1 MTELLERADAL
12 HTLQQQLH
20 AARTRGRVALVS
32 GEAGIGKSSLL
43 QALAATH
50 AHVWWGR
57 CDALS
62 TPHPLAPLLDIARDA
77 QPRFASRLTLPRPAL
92 FDAVLDELRAAQT
105 PMLVV
110 IEDAHWADDAT
121 LDLLKFLA
129 RRIDGTRA
137 LLVISY
143 RDDEVAMTHPLRRVL
158 GDLPTGTLTRLNL
171 QRLSEQ
177 AVRALA
183 QQAQRSAYGV
193 FEATLGNPFFVT
205 ELLREAGVGV
215 PGTVHDL
222 VLSRFARLSASQQAV
237 LRLTAVVPGR
247 IEHWLLHAVLA
258 PSGDDLEGC
267 LGSGLLQIEGPYLRF
282 RHELARVAIES
293 SMQSP
298 IAQAMHKRLLD
309 TMEHSERA
317 LPVARLAH
325 HAALADDDA
334 AVRRFAPAA
343 AEEAAAKGSLRE
355 AARHWQAALRTVPV
369 SGEDALRHS
378 WLECQAQACRQLA
391 CLDDGLAARQQLDTA
406 FMQAGDVRKRALNLS
421 MTASLHAIKTYDTE
435 ARLAN
440 QRAIDL
446 LKALPLGPEMA
457 TVHGVEGLLRLL
469 DREYDESLAWCRSS
483 VEAARRFGDRERELN
498 SLATAATAMMFVD
511 YEAGCAQ
518 GKTLLATAQ
527 EEGRHAVAAALLTS
541 MGAAATELM
550 QLASARRWLQQA
562 IACAAEHELDGSLY
576 YAQALLSL
584 CELRLGL
591 WKEASD
597 RAILVVERP
606 AVWPTSR
613 VIALVTL
620 GTLRVRRGDPGAQ
633 VLLGEA
639 LALAGS
645 SDALQRFAPVSAMRA
660 EAAWLAG
667 DAAGCDAAV
676 QAALASAQ
684 ARRHSWFIGEL
695 GAWRW
700 RAGVSQ
706 EVPGDCARPHAL
718 EMEGRW
724 QEAAALWEQ
733 LGCPYEQAGAL
744 ASGDAAAQQQALAL
758 YEQFGALASAEALR
772 RRMRQAGVRG
782 VARGARESTRAHP
795 CGLTRA
801 EMQVLALMREDL
813 RNADIAARL
822 HRSVR
827 TVDHHVA
834 SVLAKLQVGTRH
846 EAVRRA
852 ERENWVAQ
860 TTQVRQLATTR

>member
-12 HTLQQQLH
+12 HTLQQQLQ
-20 AARTRGRVALVS
+20 AAHTRGRVALVS

-50 AHVWWGR
+50 ANVWWGR

-110 IEDAHWADDAT
+110 VEDAHWADDAT

-129 RRIDGTRA
+129 RRIDSARV

-143 RDDEVAMTHPLRRVL
+143 RDDEIAMTHPLRRVL
-158 GDLPTGTLTRLNL
+158 GDLPTATLTRLNL
-171 QRLSEQ
+171 PRLSEQ
-177 AVRALA
+177 AVRTLA
-183 QQAQRSAYGV
+183 RQSQRSAYGV

-222 VLSRFARLSASQQAV
+222 VLSRFARLGASQQAV
-237 LRLTAVVPGR
+237 LRLTSIVPGR

-258 PSGDDLEGC
+258 PSGDDLEAC

-293 SMQSP
+293 SMQAP
-298 IAQAMHKRLLD
+298 IAQAMHQRLLD
-309 TMEHSERA
+309 TMQGSERA
-317 LPVARLAH
+317 VPVARLAH

-355 AARHWQAALRTVPV
+355 AARHWQAALNTVPAP
-369 SGEDALRHS
+369 GEEALRHG
-378 WLECQAQACRQLA
+378 WLECQAQACRQLP
-391 CLDDGLAARQQLDTA
+391 CLDDGLAARQQLDAA
-406 FMQAGDVRKRALNLS
+406 FSQAGDVRNQALNLS
-421 MTASLHAIKTYDTE
+421 MAANLHAIKTHDTE
-435 ARLAN
+435 ANIAN
-440 QRAIDL
+440 RRAIDL
-446 LKALPLGPEMA
+446 LKTLPPGPEMA

-469 DREYDESLAWCRSS
+469 NREYDACLAWCRSS
-483 VEAARRFGDRERELN
+483 VDVARRFGDRERELH

-511 YEAGCAQ
+511 YEAACDQA
-518 GKTLLATAQ
+518 KSLLDAARQ
-527 EEGRHAVAAALLTS
+527 EGRHAVVATLLTS
-541 MGAAATELM
+541 MGAAAAELM

-576 YAQALLSL
+576 YAQALMSL

-591 WKEASD
+591 WNEASE
-597 RAILVVERP
+597 RATAVVERP

-620 GTLRVRRGDPGAQ
+620 GTLRVRRGDPGTQA
-633 VLLGEA
+633 LLGEA

-645 SDALQRFAPVSAMRA
+645 SEALQRFAPVSAMRA

-667 DAAGCDAAV
+667 DAAGCDVAV
-676 QAALASAQ
+676 RAALESAQ
-684 ARRHSWFIGEL
+684 ARRHPWFIGEL
-695 GAWRW
+695 AAWRW
-700 RAGVSQ
+700 RADTVH
-706 EVPGDCARPHAL
+706 EVPADCASPYAL
-718 EMEGRW
+718 EMEGHW
-724 QEAAALWEQ
+724 QEAADMWRL

-744 ASGDAAAQQQALAL
+744 ARGDAAAQQQALAL
-758 YEQFGALASAEALR
+758 YEQLGGLPAAEALR

-782 VARGARESTRAHP
+782 VTRGVRDSTRAHP

-860 TTQVRQLATTR
+860 ATQVGQLATAR